1 MRAELVAITGQVVS
15 VRGQIILQKAALR
28 EMLAGLNKK
37 NANER
42 VAEQEFFF
50 KYAHVSDEAIKQLEQ
65 ELAELEKLRQVKM
78 QEILKVRKFRKG
90 LEKLRARAKEEFIK
104 EQNKQEQK
112 ELDEK
117 TTTSFAKNHSA
128 CVIKAVPVRYKTFNR
143 RR

>member
-117 TTTSFAKNHSA
+117 TTMSFA
-128 CVIKAVPVRYKTFNR
+128 R
-143 RR
+143 RIIQHA